1 MGTSFMNTQNINM
14 PKKAPATHFWN
25 HSQLV
30 IVSSDL
36 SSLCSFNANMQ
47 NDFSHEKETQ
57 PIK

>member
-1 MGTSFMNTQNINM
+1 MGTSFMNTQNTNM

-47 NDFSHEKETQ
+47 NDFSHEKET
-57 PIK
+57 